1 MNVNKALMSGVNETR
16 FLVQHQSWE
25 CKYTLNESAWN
36 SKQKWN
42 QNKCWCHGKE
52 LGHWGSP

>member
-1 MNVNKALMSGVNETR
+1 MSGVNETR

-42 QNKCWCHGKE
+42 QNKCWCQGKE
-52 LGHWGSP
+52 LGHSGSP